1 MQKCEFSIKI
11 NLSTATLMANHWCLW
26 IETTPQ
32 LWMSSRFTYLYP
44 FKHSLKV
51 HTSRGDSVT
60 HFNLNNP
67 NHYHCT
73 WSAEFCYTAIIP
85 RRGKGKKSH
94 KWVPGLFRLL
104 LPLLGP
110 DSHKH
115 SRTSPA
121 WTHISIFFSKQGRHT
136 DLVETRVSRVML
148 GNCFPWLCSLWSPSL
163 KTFHS
168 L

>member
-85 RRGKGKKSH
+85 RRGKGKKKPQMSS
-94 KWVPGLFRLL
+94 WPLQVTSPFAGAWFSQAQQDFPGM
-104 LPLLGP
+104 
-110 DSHKH
+110 DSHFYFLQQA
-115 SRTSPA
+115 RQ
-121 WTHISIFFSKQGRHT
+121 THRSCWDWGFQSDAGQLFSLALQPLIS
-136 DLVETRVSRVML
+136 
-148 GNCFPWLCSLWSPSL
+148 
-163 KTFHS
+163 
-168 L
+168 

>member
-1 MQKCEFSIKI
+1 MQKSEFSIKI

-44 FKHSLKV
+44 FKHSLQV
-51 HTSRGDSVT
+51 HTSRVASVT

-67 NHYHCT
+67 SHYHCT
-73 WSAEFCYTAIIP
+73 CSADFCHTAIIP
-85 RRGKGKKSH
+85 WRGKGKKATKEFLASSGYFSLC
-94 KWVPGLFRLL
+94 WGLILTSTAGLLRHGLTFLFSSVRKADTQTLLRL
-104 LPLLGP
+104 GF
-110 DSHKH
+110 
-115 SRTSPA
+115 T
-121 WTHISIFFSKQGRHT
+121 
-136 DLVETRVSRVML
+136 VML